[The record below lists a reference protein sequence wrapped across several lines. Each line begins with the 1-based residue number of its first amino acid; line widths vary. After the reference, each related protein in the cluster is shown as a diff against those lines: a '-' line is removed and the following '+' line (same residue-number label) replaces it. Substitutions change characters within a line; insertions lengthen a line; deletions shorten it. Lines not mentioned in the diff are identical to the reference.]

1 MRHGPE
7 HCGGGGCL
15 PQPPWA
21 SWGKRQLGTACRSGD
36 TRPGLGA
43 RLPEDKEPSPSCGL
57 WPPSTPPPEWPM
69 APHLGSG
76 VSCPGRSVQSGRQVQ
91 PKEPQLRGCFQSRG
105 QCQMGAPGPAPVGR
119 GHQVGGGCKE
129 PRALPRQPPLPAP
142 SRARPLPRG
151 PTSQPGNSES
161 TALRPDARLQPH
173 GGLLCAGRSGNVGQ
187 RLLTWPW
194 ARATGRRITG
204 TARGRRGPRP
214 QQLSRLHT
222 DPHPQTGAACRG
234 APTTQH
240 LHLCWGPA
248 PGAPSSKQLCC
259 WEMPPVW
266 CLLQPLQTT
275 GHRAGGRH

>member
-1 MRHGPE
+1 MSKRRHTS
-7 HCGGGGCL
+7 
-15 PQPPWA
+15 WA
-21 SWGKRQLGTACRSGD
+21 WGKAARGQ
-36 TRPGLGA
+36 GA
-43 RLPEDKEPSPSCGL
+43 LPKLWPLATIHPSPR
-57 WPPSTPPPEWPM
+57 M
-69 APHLGSG
+69 ANGPTSG
-76 VSCPGRSVQSGRQVQ
+76 VWGVVSRPFCPVREAGSTER
-91 PKEPQLRGCFQSRG
+91 
-105 QCQMGAPGPAPVGR
+105 APVEGLFSVPWTVPD
-119 GHQVGGGCKE
+119 GGSWTSPGGEGPPGGGGCKE